1 MSQVGDFPGE
11 CQSILFADTPCFSVP
26 ASVPL
31 FPTAVVGSFPRP
43 EWLLHAIREFDKGTM
58 TKEELREHYDD
69 AIKLMLKEQEVA
81 GVDIVSDGE
90 QRRFSFLAFV
100 SEKLPSFKI
109 VSVRKLMNKEAL
121 KFADEMNLP
130 IDLISNPVI
139 VDRVRRRI
147 PLALDEFEFARQ
159 YTAKPIKVPLIGP
172 YTLLIN
178 SWNRR
183 LSSGAY
189 PEPQDAVDDIAKMLR
204 EEILELKRAGAFF
217 VQLDEPGIGNFVDYR
232 YTRFLLALN
241 EWKIRELEELHKLA
255 VEMINKVV
263 KGISGIKLG
272 VHICRGNWPAEERY
286 LSWGGYEKMITDML
300 EIKAKQLVLEFAT
313 KRAGTIDVFKEHRT
327 DHEIGLGV
335 IDVKSKRVEKPSK
348 IVARV
353 EKASKYFDVSK
364 IYLNPDCGFA
374 SGRPWPVVDRETAF
388 AKLRAQTEAAQT
400 LRKEFG

>member
-1 MSQVGDFPGE
+1 MPPQ
-11 CQSILFADTPCFSVP
+11 L
-26 ASVPL
+26 PL

-43 EWLLHAIREFDKGTM
+43 EWLLNAIRDFEHRKM

-69 AIKLMLKEQEVA
+69 AVKLILKEQETA
-81 GVDIVSDGE
+81 GVDVVSDGE

-109 VSVRKLMNKEAL
+109 IPATDLINKQAL
-121 KFADEMNLP
+121 KFVEEMNLP
-130 IDLISNPVI
+130 IDVISQPVI
-139 VDRVRRRI
+139 TDEVKRTV
-147 PLALDEFEFARQ
+147 PLALDEFEFAAQ
-159 YTAKPIKVPLIGP
+159 QTKKLMKVPLIGP

-183 LSSGAY
+183 LSSKVY
-189 PEPQDAVDDIAKMLR
+189 PEPEDAVDDVARMLR
-204 EEILELKRAGAFF
+204 EEILDLKRAGAFF

-241 EWKIRELEELHKLA
+241 EWKIRELAELHKLA

-263 KGISGIKLG
+263 KGISGVKLG
-272 VHICRGNWPAEERY
+272 VHICRGNWPAKEEY
-286 LSWGGYEKMITDML
+286 LSWGGYEKMITYML

-313 KRAGTIDVFKEHRT
+313 KRAGSVAVFKEHST

-335 IDVKSKRVEKPSK
+335 IDVKSKRVEKPSE

-353 EKASKYFDVSK
+353 EKAMKYFDASQ

-374 SGRPWPVVDRETAF
+374 SGRRWPVVSREVAF
-388 AKLRAQTEAAQT
+388 AKLKVEAKAADM
-400 LRKEFG
+400 LRKEYG